1 MSNPSSQNASILAPS
16 VWNFFWKVKLPLKV
30 LMFLWKFLHNC
41 LPTFDNLRKRGI
53 QVAGRCLM
61 CDEMEESAVHL
72 FLNCTCAR
80 AIWHGSN
87 LGLRTSELEYT
98 SAEQW
103 LSQCIISSKDLE
115 QSRMI
120 YLQTIFT
127 TLWSIWNH
135 RNMVLHHGLIPNPID
150 VFLVSQSLICR
161 YQKAF
166 NHHQMQ
172 ENRPRCKRPMQITSL
187 IRVLVWRIC

>member
-87 LGLRTSELEYT
+87 LGLRTSELSIPLLNSGLVNALFQVKT
-98 SAEQW
+98 W
-103 LSQCIISSKDLE
+103 
-115 QSRMI
+115 SR
-120 YLQTIFT
+120 T
-127 TLWSIWNH
+127 
-135 RNMVLHHGLIPNPID
+135 
-150 VFLVSQSLICR
+150 
-161 YQKAF
+161 
-166 NHHQMQ
+166 
-172 ENRPRCKRPMQITSL
+172 E
-187 IRVLVWRIC
+187 